1 MVHKNYKWNL
11 SEEEGR
17 TMVFSIVEKILK
29 ERKNNSIEINELIFL
44 INLRSKNIEIRNNN
58 KKKNLSNFIKVVLG
72 GMIQFIDDYDKFLI
86 YKKDK
91 ETFIRMNNFEINEW
105 IFVENSE

>member
-1 MVHKNYKWNL
+1 MVHKNYKQNL

-17 TMVFSIVEKILK
+17 TIVFSIVEKILK

>member
-1 MVHKNYKWNL
+1 M
-11 SEEEGR
+11 
-17 TMVFSIVEKILK
+17 
-29 ERKNNSIEINELIFL
+29 LIFL